1 MGIENINTVMKFNI
15 QIIFVFLFIASA
27 SQLQAQEPERSSI
40 IETIDGK
47 EYYIHLIQPGET
59 FEDLEKLYDVSKEKI
74 IESTPSFEEEEKLR
88 PNQILRIPFSDAGK
102 KYAEDTALSE
112 KEDKRKRKF
121 SEIKEQVDKNRKKKE
136 PSADK
141 EMVSHK
147 VSEGET
153 LFSISRKYNLTVE
166 QIKSVNPDLNQDNL
180 SLGQTISI
188 PVHLAKADT
197 VKRIK
202 DSGVFNGKKFNAYN
216 VRKGETV
223 YRIAKNFG
231 ISQKQLLNMNPQID
245 VNDLKV
251 GTRIRIPIESKQTD
265 PQPEA
270 SESFTQKKKKT
281 QSAKKEI
288 QDTIKT
294 YRHYKVKFLERVP
307 GISKRQNISIDTI
320 YKLNPGIK
328 EEGVNWGDVI
338 KLPRKAEVKSEVYK
352 KDTPEDVPSDT
363 TINYIIHEVMK
374 KENLYRISKLYDVS
388 LQKIIELNPGA
399 EKQVQKGQKLKIPVT
414 REEKEEKI
422 VKEEKEK
429 EKEKDLFREECLK
442 QSGMDKH
449 FEVALMVPLYLD
461 EYKKIDT
468 SDYQYSRPKD
478 LKSMNFI
485 QFYEG
490 ALLALDTLEKQGM
503 KVDVHVYDIGKSREE
518 AIKSIDEKLKTVDL
532 IIGPIYNEPFKVM
545 SRFANQHDIRIVN
558 PLSGRGSII
567 EGTSDVYKVQTS
579 EKVETK
585 AMSEYINKHYPDS
598 TDIYVIRDSK
608 YQQQENLDI
617 LREELKVDS
626 SHLFKP
632 IRRIVDVR
640 YSVDSLNPL
649 LQEVDSVNKERK
661 VVVALTHNRIFT
673 IELLRHLNEAHD
685 SIGGL
690 TVFGKSS
697 WRDYNLD
704 SDYLMNLD
712 VHLFDDEYIN
722 YESSTTQWFLENFR
736 QKYHTEPLPEKYA
749 FVGFDVMY
757 YFGSALIRFGQ
768 NFEKCLKYHEPD
780 TIQTK
785 MLFRKNEYGSFE
797 NSYSIP
803 LRYYNYKLIK
813 MD

>member
-1 MGIENINTVMKFNI
+1 MGIENINIVMKFNI
-15 QIIFVFLFIASA
+15 QIIFVFLFIASG
-27 SQLQAQEPERSSI
+27 SYLQAQEPERSSI
-40 IETIDGK
+40 IETINGK

-59 FEDLEKLYDVSKEKI
+59 FENLEKLYNVSKEKI
-74 IESTPSFEEEEKLR
+74 IESTPSFEEEENLR

-102 KYAEDTALSE
+102 EYAEDTALSE
-112 KEDKRKRKF
+112 KADKQKRKF
-121 SEIKEQVDKNRKKKE
+121 LEIKEQVDKNRKKE
-136 PSADK
+136 EQSAEK
-141 EMVSHK
+141 KIISHK

-153 LFSISRKYNLTVE
+153 LFSISRKYNLAVE
-166 QIKSVNPDLNQDNL
+166 QIKRVNPDLKQDNL

-188 PVHLAKADT
+188 PVHLAKSDT
-197 VKRIK
+197 VKRIR
-202 DSGVFNGKKFNAYN
+202 DSGVFDGKKFNAYT

-231 ISQKQLLNMNPQID
+231 ISQKQLLSMNPQIE
-245 VNDLKV
+245 VNDLMV
-251 GTRIRIPIESKQTD
+251 GTRIRIPIESKQSD
-265 PQPEA
+265 PQPVAAEN
-270 SESFTQKKKKT
+270 FTQTKQKT
-281 QSAKKEI
+281 QSEKQEI
-288 QDTIKT
+288 QDTIRT

-307 GISKRQNISIDTI
+307 GISKRQNIDIDTI
-320 YKLNPGIK
+320 YKLNPTVK

-352 KDTPEDVPSDT
+352 QDTPEDIPADT

-399 EKQVQKGQKLKIPVT
+399 EKQIQKGQKLKIPVI

-422 VKEEKEK
+422 VKEEKE
-429 EKEKDLFREECLK
+429 EEKDLFRQECLK

-468 SDYQYSRPKD
+468 SEYQYNRPDD

-503 KVDVHVYDIGKSREE
+503 KVDVYVYDIGKSREE

-545 SRFANQHDIRIVN
+545 SRFANQHDIRIIN
-558 PLSGRGSII
+558 PLSGRETII
-567 EGTSDVYKVQTS
+567 EGSSDVYKVQTP
-579 EKVETK
+579 EKVEIK
-585 AMSEYINKHYPDS
+585 AMSEYINKHYPDT
-598 TDIYVIRDSK
+598 TDIYVIRDSE
-608 YQQQENLDI
+608 YQQQENLQI

-626 SHLFKP
+626 SYLFEP

-661 VVVALTHNRIFT
+661 VVVTLTHNRIFT

-697 WRDYNLD
+697 WRDYKLD

-722 YESSTTQWFLENFR
+722 YESSTTQWFLKNFR

-757 YFGSALIRFGQ
+757 YFGSALIRFGH
-768 NFEKCLKYHEPD
+768 NFEQCLKYHEPD

-785 MLFRKNEYGSFE
+785 MLFRKNKYGSFE
-797 NSYSIP
+797 NSSAIP